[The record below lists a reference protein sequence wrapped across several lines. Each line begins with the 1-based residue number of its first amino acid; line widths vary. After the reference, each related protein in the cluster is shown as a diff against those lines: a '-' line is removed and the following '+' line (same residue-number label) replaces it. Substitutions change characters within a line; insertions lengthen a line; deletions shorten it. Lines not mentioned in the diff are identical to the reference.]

1 MESQSTKERR
11 DMDDIHA
18 KLLSLPAYKNWKERV
33 VEKEEEVPGLR
44 KEMLPILEEICKKQG
59 LTLELLKDELKF
71 QWPGTSQF
79 VTGKPAIDKELD
91 YYLPLIA
98 FEWSLYTSSVIK
110 RCFFKKLVIGHE
122 FYFDTQ
128 DRAALPDFINF
139 NMLYGTKHFDPMYPT
154 EVIHHEV
161 FHFFDWI
168 SNGNNYLNDPE
179 WVALNDQG
187 DFPYGAGGSA
197 YYEEIKTTGTKIL
210 ADGVKGF
217 LNYYSTTAV
226 EEDKA
231 EIYKSLIMFP
241 EEMLNHTDPIIK
253 RKAETL
259 KTRLEKFVPETFN
272 SEFWERCKERS
283 KERTWVKNN
292 TKPNSTRFYFKDATS

>member
-1 MESQSTKERR
+1 M
-11 DMDDIHA
+11 
-18 KLLSLPAYKNWKERV
+18 
-33 VEKEEEVPGLR
+33 EKEEEVPDLR
-44 KEMLPILEEICKKQG
+44 KEMIPILEEICEKQG
-59 LTLELLKDELKF
+59 LTLDLLKDELKF
-71 QWPGTSQF
+71 EWAGNGKFVRGTP
-79 VTGKPAIDKELD
+79 VVEKELD
-91 YYLPLIA
+91 YYLPLMA
-98 FEWSLYTSSVIK
+98 FEWSLYTSPVFK
-110 RCFFKKLVIGHE
+110 RCFLKKLVIGHE
-122 FYFDTQ
+122 CYYDTQ
-128 DRAALPDFINF
+128 YRAALPDYINF
-139 NMLYGTKHFDPMYPT
+139 NMMYGTKHFDPMYPT

-168 SNGNNYLNDPE
+168 SNGNDYLNDPE

-292 TKPNSTRFYFKDATS
+292 TKPNSTRFYFRDATS